1 MSEIGTGLQN
11 ATGIRNA
18 IARAGYSFVEASDM
32 RNALARFGA
41 LADWTEFAESW
52 NDLDVDTYMGDGGRY
67 RRRRFGVWAAGR
79 QGAIVRGPHQPH
91 FQALDYNALN
101 GGIERWFKPITE
113 EIGGGATMRTVLEYC
128 RALFGRLAPETT
140 QWHIEAHQFRI
151 EARQGEQGKPTP
163 EGMHRDGVDYVLVL
177 LINRR
182 NIRSGT
188 TTIHDLDKRTLGSFT
203 LTDPLDAALVDD
215 ARCYHGVTPVEPENP
230 ALPAY
235 RDVLVVTFR
244 KKPT

>member
-11 ATGIRNA
+11 ASGIRTA
-18 IARAGYSFVEASDM
+18 IARAGYAFVEASDM
-32 RNALARFGA
+32 RAALARFGT
-41 LADWTEFAESW
+41 LADWPAFTESW
-52 NDLDVDTYMGDGGRY
+52 NDLEVDTYMGDGGRY
-67 RRRRFGVWAAGR
+67 RKRRFGVWSAGR
-79 QGAIVRGPHQPH
+79 QGPIVRGPHQAH
-91 FQALDYNALN
+91 YQTLDYNTLN

-113 EIGGGATMRTVLEYC
+113 EIGAGATMRTVLEYC
-128 RALFGRLAPETT
+128 RTLFGRLVPDTEA
-140 QWHIEAHQFRI
+140 WHIEAHQFRI
-151 EARQGEQGKPTP
+151 EARPGEHGKPTP

-188 TTIHDLDKRTLGSFT
+188 TTVHDLDKRALGSFT

-215 ARCYHGVTPVEPENP
+215 SRCYHGVTPVEPENP
-230 ALPAY
+230 AQPAY

-244 KKPT
+244 KKA